1 MTKHQDLKN
10 ALKDEW
16 ELNEI
21 SVIPVIVG
29 ATRIMKDNLQS
40 YLDNIPGKPNKY
52 QVQFAAIRG
61 TVSLLKRALGTHFN

>member
-1 MTKHQDLKN
+1 MTKYQELKN

-21 SVIPVIVG
+21 SVIPVIVRAAG
-29 ATRIMKDNLQS
+29 IMKDNLQS
-40 YLDNIPGKPNKY
+40 YLDTIPGKPKKY
-52 QVQFAAIRG
+52 QVQVVAIRG